1 MTNVHAGRHWRRTVS
16 AMVCSAAIAIAL
28 VGCEKDAQLSSVSAE
43 KTKSIHRF
51 DHFQSVAGNGQR
63 MVGVGA
69 FGVVVVSADGGAS
82 WARQEL
88 AGAPGL
94 VKVAACGDGSFAAL
108 DVDGVVWRAGSDAA
122 QWTANKVPATDT
134 VLDMTCTSDNHL
146 WVVGTRGAIF
156 SSVDGAKSWK
166 DQSLSEDIQLLNVQF
181 PSAGAG
187 VIAGEF
193 GRVLLSLDGG
203 GSWSEGGSLG
213 AEFYPQAMDF
223 ADAQHGF
230 VVGLGGAVLE
240 TADGGHA
247 WVRSKAPTEAPLYG
261 VLAGGEPLVVGA
273 AGSAFRR
280 AGGAWKPVGGL
291 PPTDLRGLLRT
302 PSGVMLAGAGL
313 LVALPTTASN

>member
-1 MTNVHAGRHWRRTVS
+1 MKNVHAGRARRNGLSVVLLS
-16 AMVCSAAIAIAL
+16 VAVAFGLA
-28 VGCEKDAQLSSVSAE
+28 GCGKDAQLTSVSAE
-43 KTKSIHRF
+43 KSKSIHRF
-51 DHFQSVAGNGQR
+51 DHFQSVTGNGQR
-63 MVGVGA
+63 VVGVGA
-69 FGVVVVSADGGAS
+69 FGVVAVSADGGAN
-82 WARQEL
+82 WTRQEL
-88 AGAPGL
+88 AGAPGMI
-94 VKVAACGDGSFAAL
+94 KVAACGDGSFAAL
-108 DVDGVVWRAGSDAA
+108 DPDGVVWRAGSDAV
-122 QWTANKVPATDT
+122 QWTANKVPVTDT

-156 SSVDGAKSWK
+156 SSVDGGKSWK

-181 PSAGAG
+181 PSPETG

-193 GRVLLSLDGG
+193 GRVLLSPDGG
-203 GSWSEGGSLG
+203 GNWSEGGSLG
-213 AEFYPQAMDF
+213 PEFYPQGMDF
-223 ADAQHGF
+223 ADTQHGF

-261 VLAGGEPLVVGA
+261 VLAGAEPLVVGA

-302 PSGVMLAGAGL
+302 SSGVMVAGAGL
-313 LVALPTTASN
+313 LVALPNTASN